1 MARKV
6 IWQDIVLMIG
16 GFIFAP
22 SLVISIINHTIIPI
36 GTSLPTALALTA
48 FVVCYITLKL
58 RLAAFGTILTTICW
72 YILFFMAL

>member
-1 MARKV
+1 MARKIV
-6 IWQDIVLMIG
+6 WQDVVLMIG

-72 YILFFMAL
+72 YIFIFFIL